1 MSSPRISL
9 LLVGLSALLSSPSIS
24 IAQNGSDVARRA
36 AQATLQPGDR
46 IDVGHRRDRELSS
59 TAIVNERGE
68 AVFPK
73 LGAVPVSGIPIGK
86 LQDTLRV
93 RYAEFLREPEFD
105 VQVFRRVVV
114 LGEVRQPN
122 VYHVDISS
130 GVRDAVARA
139 GGLLETGSRGKVVI
153 VRDGQR
159 RTVSDWERSEGPE
172 ADLQSGDQII
182 VGRKS
187 WFVLNALPLVSTSVI
202 VVGLIQSLRQN

>member
-1 MSSPRISL
+1 MMGAPMP
-9 LLVGLSALLSSPSIS
+9 LV
-24 IAQNGSDVARRA
+24 AQNGSDVARRA
-36 AQATLQPGDR
+36 ALATLHPGDR
-46 IDVGHRRDRELSS
+46 IDVGFRRDRELST

-73 LGAVPVSGIPIGK
+73 LGAVAVSGIPIGN

-93 RYAEFLREPEFD
+93 RYAEYLREPEFD

-122 VYHVDISS
+122 VYHVDINS

-139 GGLLETGSRGKVVI
+139 GGLLETASRSKVVI
-153 VRDGQR
+153 VRDGVR
-159 RTVSDWERSEGPE
+159 RTVDNWERSEGPE
-172 ADLQSGDQII
+172 ADLESGDQIF

-187 WFVLNALPLVSTSVI
+187 WFALNALPLVSTSVI
-202 VVGLIQSLRQN
+202 VVGLIQSLRQK

>member
-1 MSSPRISL
+1 MSLSRISL
-9 LLVGLSALLSSPSIS
+9 LVLGFGALLGAPSVS
-24 IAQNGSDVARRA
+24 DAQNGTDVAGRA
-36 AQATLQPGDR
+36 AQATLHPGDR
-46 IDVGHRRDRELSS
+46 IDVGHRRDRELST

-73 LGAVPVSGIPIGK
+73 LGAVTVSGIPIGK
-86 LQDTLRV
+86 LQDTLQV
-93 RYAEFLREPEFD
+93 RYAEFVREPEFD

-122 VYHVDISS
+122 VYHIDINS

-139 GGLLETGSRGKVVI
+139 GGLLETASRSRVVI
-153 VRDGQR
+153 VRDGVR
-159 RTVSDWERSEGPE
+159 HTVSDWERSEGPD

-187 WFVLNALPLVSTSVI
+187 WFALNALPLVSTSVI
-202 VVGLIQSLRQN
+202 VIGLIQSLRQN